1 MDQYSASE
9 VRLARRLARIYA
21 TATERRQSMSTIRCE
36 RMDHALSGVHS
47 AEPFMRKC
55 IIYGANL
62 GTLAEG
68 SHLEGNL
75 RLTALGRHMKV
86 PELQIRLWEG
96 VHLGK
101 YGVTTLSYHAGG
113 HQQTSDVHLREAG
126 EDEGIGQVEPGEVGN
141 DQEQENDEV
150 LHAAVEDQDWLD
162 ATGVLYIRDRTVFT
176 ERREFV
182 RLDPGSDAFFRV
194 FEYCKNATVER
205 RRVAWDA
212 AVLKILRARHALRQN
227 RVAVVRLVRVER
239 ERANG
244 RERAARSYAN
254 RQFAASTKMAKG
266 PWLSS
271 EEVASIELMDNQE
284 QPRPSQPSTTEF
296 SLTGQPQS
304 KSNSKQALKR
314 PIHPVTVEEI
324 AGLLA
329 KGKKRGEIME
339 LIGISRYAYHK
350 AVKRLKLEG
359 AATKPSEEPEAAQG
373 TAIPAPQLAPLHP
386 QSAPVHQHPHRAPA
400 PQQNDITPA
409 RVNLPLQHSGTILTL
424 QSCSTLPTL
433 QHSTTIVTLRLSSSS
448 TLLTQQY
455 PSTRSRTF

>member
-1 MDQYSASE
+1 
-9 VRLARRLARIYA
+9 
-21 TATERRQSMSTIRCE
+21 
-36 RMDHALSGVHS
+36 MDHALSGVHS

-113 HQQTSDVHLREAG
+113 HQQTSDVHLREAA
-126 EDEGIGQVEPGEVGN
+126 EDEGIGQVKPGEVGN

-227 RVAVVRLVRVER
+227 RVAVARLVRVER

-254 RQFAASTKMAKG
+254 RQLAASTKMAKG

-271 EEVASIELMDNQE
+271 EEVASIELMDNQ
-284 QPRPSQPSTTEF
+284 
-296 SLTGQPQS
+296 
-304 KSNSKQALKR
+304 ALKR
-314 PIHPVTVEEI
+314 PIHPVTVGEI

-400 PQQNDITPA
+400 PQQNDITPGPRQPPA
-409 RVNLPLQHSGTILTL
+409 SALRHEPHAPELQYIAHVTALHHNSHTSALQQQYAPHATIPQYSLQDFLTSPSHIVRIMPHAPPRSWLRPL
-424 QSCSTLPTL
+424 
-433 QHSTTIVTLRLSSSS
+433 LRLQQSNIMMA
-448 TLLTQQY
+448 TTFLLL
-455 PSTRSRTF
+455 

>member
-1 MDQYSASE
+1 
-9 VRLARRLARIYA
+9 
-21 TATERRQSMSTIRCE
+21 MSTIRCE

-55 IIYGANL
+55 IIYGADL
-62 GTLAEG
+62 GPLAEG

-75 RLTALGRHMKV
+75 RLTALGKHMKV
-86 PELQIRLWEG
+86 PEHQLRLWEG

-194 FEYCKNATVER
+194 FEYCKNAMVER

-271 EEVASIELMDNQE
+271 EEVASIELMDN
-284 QPRPSQPSTTEF
+284 
-296 SLTGQPQS
+296 
-304 KSNSKQALKR
+304 QALKR

-424 QSCSTLPTL
+424 QSCSTLPTSRHAACSTPFMASPSIATSTI
-433 QHSTTIVTLRLSSSS
+433 QHNDGDYILAALSAEIQHLRSSE
-448 TLLTQQY
+448 
-455 PSTRSRTF
+455 PSKFVGEEIKALARCHDVASQIRRAKKPAAAYNEHGY